1 MSGRK
6 LIEWP
11 VMISETTL
19 RDYLPLKDALS
30 KLPKRNPKGD
40 PKGKALARAKSKPRP
55 SKASLPQRR
64 RQVWMTFGVPP
75 MGVPAKAD
83 QDQKKLFSIAGFIA
97 GMVIDGALDND

>member
-40 PKGKALARAKSKPRP
+40 PKGK
-55 SKASLPQRR
+55 
-64 RQVWMTFGVPP
+64 G
-75 MGVPAKAD
+75 
-83 QDQKKLFSIAGFIA
+83 AGK
-97 GMVIDGALDND
+97 GEE